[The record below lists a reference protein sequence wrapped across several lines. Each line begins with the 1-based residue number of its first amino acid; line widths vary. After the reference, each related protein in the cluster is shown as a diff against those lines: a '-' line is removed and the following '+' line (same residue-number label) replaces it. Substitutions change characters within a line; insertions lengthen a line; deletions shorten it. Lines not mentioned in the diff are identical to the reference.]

1 MLTMDANILFS
12 RINME
17 LRDDES
23 LSLEDVCAS
32 HDWDVEQVLRTMAA
46 AGFEYSEQYR
56 KFW

>member
-1 MLTMDANILFS
+1 MDANILFS